1 MNSETKRKRG
11 VALSVFLV
19 LLMISNAL
27 TALSYFT
34 SADMIIEMLPSMSET
49 MVYFLGWLSVLNAL
63 CAFGVWHWKKLAIN
77 GLYAIVVLMFVLN
90 IYLGFGISG
99 AAPGLITAVLLY
111 LLTRNKLSLFD

>member
-1 MNSETKRKRG
+1 MNSGSDKKRG
-11 VALSVFLV
+11 LGLAIFLV

-34 SADMIIEMLPSMSET
+34 TVDMIIEMLPSMSKT
-49 MVYFLGWLSVLNAL
+49 IVYFLGWLCVLNTL

-77 GLYAIVVLMFVLN
+77 GLYAIVVLMFAIN

-99 AAPGLITAVLLY
+99 AAPGIITAVLLY
-111 LLTRNKLSLFD
+111 LLTKNKMQNFE